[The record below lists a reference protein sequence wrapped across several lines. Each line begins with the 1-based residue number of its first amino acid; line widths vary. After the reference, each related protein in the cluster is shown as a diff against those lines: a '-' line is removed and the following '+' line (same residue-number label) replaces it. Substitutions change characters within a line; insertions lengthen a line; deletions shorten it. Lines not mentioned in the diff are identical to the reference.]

1 MRNKKKTF
9 LSLALAVA
17 IGLSAG
23 AGIITQKS
31 SADDNLESFAQAQT
45 ATETITPK
53 QYENFKQYNEG
64 DLTPTN
70 SFKSALSMPKDGES
84 DSLYLK
90 VNLPVRCR
98 LDMYTKYISDNNS
111 TSEIYGSLYNANGV
125 KQNTDKVLDSG
136 LYYYAVNTIANADK
150 NPYWKVYAYYLPVGE
165 ELTEDGQKYIA
176 YGKGDRLN
184 KVLPEDTVGKITYA
198 PGPTTYKFVAK
209 TPGALFMEL
218 FDEYGNGE
226 IRYTDDAEFALYDSK
241 MKLIAKQPKERKS
254 NYTLDNG
261 TLNVLREWQ
270 DVIFNIKKK
279 GTYYLKM
286 TNYEGAFAYHM
297 RFVKGLSVK
306 ALATVGTSAIFTASP
321 SQIVKACMKDKNAY
335 VGGTNNLYVSE
346 PPLMAACITNLSYNK
361 DRRTNIIKWGKVKT
375 AQKYMIRRIYTYEKN
390 KKTIRVQYKKKYTK
404 KTYFKMTKKD
414 MQGRKQ
420 IYVEIRPVRNGK
432 FGPAIQ
438 LEKGSCVVV
447 HNTKGKMTMSLA
459 SDWTPFH

>member
-64 DLTPTN
+64 DLTPIA
-70 SFKSALSMPKDGES
+70 SIKSEETTPTLRKDVK
-84 DSLYLK
+84 LYLK
-90 VNLPVRCR
+90 INLPVRCK
-98 LDMYTKYISDNNS
+98 LNLYAKHVGDDNS
-111 TSEIYGSLYNANGV
+111 GTEIEGTLYNASGV
-125 KQNTDKVLDSG
+125 KQDRDKVLDAG
-136 LYYYAVNTIANADK
+136 LYYYAVSWLTNYDK

-198 PGPTTYKFVAK
+198 DGPTTYKFVAK
-209 TPGALFMEL
+209 APGAVYMEL
-218 FDEYGNGE
+218 FDEYGNGA
-226 IRYTDDAEFALYDSK
+226 IKYIDDAEFALYDSK
-241 MKLIAKQPKERKS
+241 MKLIAKQPSKEEDYK
-254 NYTLDNG
+254 LING
-261 TLNVLREWQ
+261 ALNVSRTWQ
-270 DVIFNIKKK
+270 GVTFNVKKK

-306 ALATVGTSAIFTASP
+306 ALESVGTLAIFTASP
-321 SQIVKACMKDKNAY
+321 SQIVKECMKDKNAY
-335 VGGTNNLYVSE
+335 WGGTNNLYVSE

-375 AQKYMIRRIYTYEKN
+375 AQKYMIRRIYTYMKN
-390 KKTIRVQYKKKYTK
+390 KKAIKVEYKKKYTK

-432 FGPAIQ
+432 FGPSIQ

-447 HNTKGKMTMSLA
+447 HNTKGKITMSLI
-459 SDWTPFH
+459 SNWTPFH

>member
-70 SFKSALSMPKDGES
+70 SFKSAETVPTLDKDV
-84 DSLYLK
+84 SLHLK
-90 VNLPVRCR
+90 INIPVRCS
-98 LDMYTKYISDNNS
+98 LDIYAKYVGDNNS
-111 TSEIYGSLYNANGV
+111 SDEIYGSLYNASGV
-125 KQNTDKVLDSG
+125 KQDTHNVLEPG
-136 LYYYAVNTIANADK
+136 LYYYAAGRLSSYEE
-150 NPYWKVYAYYLPVGE
+150 NPVWKVYAHYLPVGE

-198 PGPTTYKFVAK
+198 DGPTTYKFVAK
-209 TPGALFMEL
+209 APGAVYMEL

-226 IRYTDDAEFALYDSK
+226 IKYIEDAEFALYDSK
-241 MKLIAKQPKERKS
+241 MKLIAKQPNKTEDYKRR
-254 NYTLDNG
+254 NG
-261 TLNVLREWQ
+261 TLNLDRVWEG
-270 DVIFNIKKK
+270 VTFNVKKK

-286 TNYEGAFAYHM
+286 TNYKGAFAYHM
-297 RFVKGLSVK
+297 SFAKGLSIK
-306 ALATVGTSAIFTASP
+306 ALMMTNAYILPANP
-321 SQIVKACMKDKNAY
+321 SKIIKGCMKYAY
-335 VGGTNNLYVSE
+335 IGGTNNLYINE
-346 PPLMAACITNLSYNK
+346 PPLMAACITNLSDK
-361 DRRTNIIKWGKVKT
+361 DRKTNIIKWGKVKT

-390 KKTIRVQYKKKYTK
+390 KKTVKVKYKKKYTK

-432 FGPAIQ
+432 FGPTIQ
-438 LEKGSCVVV
+438 LASKRKGSCVVV
-447 HNTKGKMTMSLA
+447 RNTKGKITMSLTN
-459 SDWTPFH
+459 DGTPFH